1 MVAAMSKVTGPAT
14 GLAEISR
21 MASESVESWLRE
33 YEGYRGLVV
42 LTDEAAQTSR
52 VLTFWESPEAEARA
66 RAGRGAMRDR
76 IVATAGMEVV
86 EFGVWEVPVYEVP
99 TPGTDPPA

>member
-1 MVAAMSKVTGPAT
+1 MVAAMAKVTGPAT

-33 YEGYRGLVV
+33 YEGYRGLLV
-42 LTDEAAQTSR
+42 LTDEDAQTSR
-52 VLTFWESPEAEARA
+52 VLTFWDTPEAEASA

-76 IVATAGMEVV
+76 IAATAGMEVV
-86 EFGVWEVPVYEVP
+86 EFGVWEVPVYEVLAQ
-99 TPGTDPPA
+99 GADGPA

>member
-1 MVAAMSKVTGPAT
+1 MVAAMAKVTGPAS

-33 YEGYRGLVV
+33 YDGYRGLVV
-42 LTDEAAQTSR
+42 LTDEEAQTSR
-52 VLTFWESPEAEARA
+52 VLTFWETPEAEARA
-66 RAGRGAMRDR
+66 RASRGAMRDR

-86 EFGVWEVPVYEVP
+86 EFRVWEVPVYAVP
-99 TPGTDPPA
+99 GSAADPPA